1 MTTKKKTAK
10 KKLSKKKGAKK
21 RTAKKRAPQRKR
33 VKLTAKQQRFIEEYP
48 INFNGTQA
56 AIRAGYSK
64 KTARQ
69 MGSENLS
76 KPYLLHEIIQRQKQ
90 VRKESELSESWV
102 LERLEELAERCLQH
116 RAVFDSR
123 GRPVYVETPEGDLA
137 PAYTFDSTG
146 AKGALELIGKHFAM
160 FTDRIRHEGGLKITK
175 IQRTIVDP
183 QKKAGSKGR

>member
-10 KKLSKKKGAKK
+10 KKPSKKKGAKK
-21 RTAKKRAPQRKR
+21 CTAKKRAPQRKR
-33 VKLTAKQQRFIEEYP
+33 VKLTAKQQRFIDEYLVDLSA
-48 INFNGTQA
+48 THA
-56 AIRAGYSK
+56 ATRAGYSK

-146 AKGALELIGKHFAM
+146 AKGALELIGKHYAM
-160 FTDRIRHEGGLKITK
+160 FTDRIKHEGELKFTK

-183 QKKAGSKGR
+183 KARGKRK